1 MTNPFGLNQLS
12 EDELL
17 HRRRE
22 LEAMAHGLI
31 ASGIPMM
38 ERDQAEYD
46 ALGEE
51 IARRHKEPN
60 TRDP

>member
-1 MTNPFGLNQLS
+1 MNNTVGIHQLS
-12 EDELL
+12 DDELL

-22 LEAMAHGLI
+22 LEAMAHGLMS
-31 ASGIPMM
+31 SGVPMM

-51 IARRHKEPN
+51 IRR
-60 TRDP
+60 RDSQAKSGQ

>member
-1 MTNPFGLNQLS
+1 MTNLFGLNQLS
-12 EDELL
+12 DDELL

-31 ASGIPMM
+31 SSGVPMM

-46 ALGEE
+46 ALSDE
-51 IARRHKEPN
+51 IKRRHETAEPK
-60 TRDP
+60 

>member
-1 MTNPFGLNQLS
+1 MTEPMGIHQLS
-12 EDELL
+12 DDELM

-22 LEAMAHGLI
+22 LEAMAHGLMS
-31 ASGIPMM
+31 SGVPMM

-51 IARRHKEPN
+51 IRRRHSAGKS
-60 TRDP
+60 D